1 MRKKVFA
8 VLLSATLAI
17 APTLPVFA
25 EDITVT
31 VPYYGNETDDE
42 ETPDAKGIDVNP
54 DGSTTY
60 TLDADQ
66 QEKWKESIKS
76 DFDDSI
82 KEILDDDT
90 NYPNVEDITY
100 NDDMT
105 EFNITL
111 SSVNLSSSEFFI
123 GFLPLFVAPTYQ
135 QLNGVAEKDVDY
147 TLKITDSSSGSE
159 TTQNYEENKADW
171 DSFMSSMNGDYSE
184 DTSTGTSNQSKVD
197 KISLSSDSSSLEYSG
212 YESMPYEE
220 GSSDTLGIVKFN
232 FTNKTD
238 SPDSVTSF
246 YDIKAYQNGVELD
259 WYMGSGN
266 TACDNTYKTVL
277 KDTSIEVGYG
287 FMLQDTE
294 NPITVYA
301 YEGYMDDSP
310 CQIQEITIK

>member
-8 VLLSATLAI
+8 LLLSATLAT
-17 APTLPVFA
+17 APAVSVFA
-25 EDITVT
+25 ADITVT
-31 VPYYGNETDDE
+31 VPYYGNETGDE
-42 ETPDAKGIDVNP
+42 KVPDAKGIDVNP

-60 TLDADQ
+60 TLDTDQ

-76 DFDDSI
+76 DFDNNI

-105 EFNITL
+105 EFNIAL
-111 SSVNLSSSEFFI
+111 STVNLSSSEFFI

-147 TLKITDSSSGSE
+147 TIKITDSSSGSE
-159 TTQNYEENKADW
+159 TVQNYEENKSDW
-171 DSFMSSMNGDYSE
+171 DSFMSSMNGDYTESANAE
-184 DTSTGTSNQSKVD
+184 TSDQKKVD
-197 KISLSSDSSSLEYSG
+197 KISLSSDSSSLDFSG
-212 YESMPYEE
+212 YESMPYE

-238 SPDSVTSF
+238 SPSSVTSF
-246 YDIKAYQNGVELD
+246 YDIRAYQNGIELD
-259 WYMGSGN
+259 WYMGNGN

-287 FMLQDTE
+287 FMLKDTE
-294 NPITVYA
+294 NPITVYV
-301 YEGYMDDSP
+301 YDGYMGDSP
-310 CQIQEITIK
+310 CQMQEITIK

>member
-8 VLLSATLAI
+8 VLLSAALVITPAVS
-17 APTLPVFA
+17 VFA

-31 VPYYGNETDDE
+31 VPYYGYETGDE
-42 ETPDAKGIDVNP
+42 EVPDAKGIDVNP

-60 TLDADQ
+60 TLDSDQ
-66 QEKWKESIKS
+66 QAKWKTSIKS
-76 DFDDSI
+76 DFNNNI

-147 TLKITDSSSGSE
+147 TLKVTDSSSGAE
-159 TTQNYEENKADW
+159 TTQNYEENKSDW

-184 DTSTGTSNQSKVD
+184 GASTEVFEFPDGDYEDMGTGTICLYTPGGSSENGNVPIIFIDGETLLQIGLDSLDFDGSKLSYIYVD
-197 KISLSSDSSSLEYSG
+197 GMLVAKEQLANSQISLDLSGDMLSVGTHTVQVVQYDSDDPSG
-212 YESMPYEE
+212 KM
-220 GSSDTLGIVKFN
+220 I
-232 FTNKTD
+232 
-238 SPDSVTSF
+238 
-246 YDIKAYQNGVELD
+246 
-259 WYMGSGN
+259 
-266 TACDNTYKTVL
+266 TYK
-277 KDTSIEVGYG
+277 SA
-287 FMLQDTE
+287 
-294 NPITVYA
+294 N
-301 YEGYMDDSP
+301 YE
-310 CQIQEITIK
+310 TKNK